1 MALEVVVAVLI
12 HERRT
17 ATESRKTI
25 FMTKFLIAV
34 VDSTLQTCRKTTTIT
49 KGIATRFEPRNFQI
63 FIPVGLG
70 YENKC
75 VEKLVSCK
83 LAQD

>member
-1 MALEVVVAVLI
+1 MTLEVIVAVLI
-12 HERRT
+12 HEGRT

-25 FMTKFLIAV
+25 FMTKFLTAV

-49 KGIATRFEPRNFQI
+49 KGIATHFEPRNFQI
-63 FIPVGLG
+63 FITMGLG